1 MPTNVVK
8 TQADEEKWQKAKA
21 IAAAKGEEENYAYIM
36 GIYKRMN
43 PERFKSAQRVASRYA
58 AETFPEMQAAVDRLY
73 KDGAID
79 YPIEV
84 RYFGPIGSGN
94 VEIQLLMEGR
104 PGAFAGRFFTTKVAD
119 GWDRHQSLKGLSP
132 DCLKAYTKVRRK
144 HPDAGLWTVDWAFLK
159 DKRLAGHG
167 LGRMAY
173 EKILHEAGKFGAVVA
188 PAWCATGGSTGPMAD
203 RVWKGVAKRHPTEGP
218 VVIPRN
224 LQASQR
230 VASRYASSPLIEEL
244 DEDYHSLWHD
254 RAEVAGEGWTCSL
267 KEGVDPC
274 GKMTLKEFIAKWK
287 KHGLKAVKVQR
298 LPTTYSYYDCGSHAT
313 LRTEQ
318 MHGVSRGNLRD
329 LELDWNT
336 PIPWSKAKKGD
347 WVKWGNHHHGVV
359 IDPKRKIVESCW
371 GVDGWVFQHP
381 VDLSTYGGKPTVHSV
396 RLKEKTASSDG
407 QCRVASSP
415 FSELS
420 PEGAEAFGSF
430 CVSLTYWLGMA
441 QYENLNVMYRIWKGS
456 KELQGWLSRHVNK
469 SSYTLYYGRR
479 IKDNEKTV
487 SVGDI
492 LSRKGRGKVFY
503 WSTNLKTAT
512 AFAALDVYGNPPDA
526 PDLQGAVG
534 EAKVSGKK
542 VIVDV
547 DRFIS
552 FCTRH
557 KEDVARLVYT
567 RDAVA
572 VLTGGE
578 DYEGE
583 VLTTPVN
590 ATVIRAEF
598 YADPKRKK
606 EAAHNK
612 EARYVVAY
620 HGSNVPIRR
629 FDRSKAAM
637 GVFWFS
643 DDKGAVERGE
653 KANRTDWLMTARLDV
668 GSKIAGWD
676 EYDKLGLYELERQ
689 FDSVH
694 LDDDWIIF
702 DSSKIKVLKMEEI
715 DRGRRAS
722 PSRVVARSKSSSS
735 VKVEVLP
742 RPTEKARKSYGKTIA
757 VGRFKSSIPLFR
769 VMDGEE
775 LRQVWDT
782 GDIKGGEYSVPGERA
797 FGAQWGAS
805 LPEVAKWGHTQRGK
819 RLGHELFVA
828 EIDGNGRVFAH
839 LNGANGQLQPDS
851 GIVDLDSSFCNTGL
865 GCSTHVQ
872 KRKVKQWYIVG
883 ENGSVRK
890 ATPSEIDDMLNEVGW
905 EPREV
910 TLWMG
915 HYFNRLPSKIAKAL
929 AWETLQMEGTYA
941 KSREETREVRRRQ
954 YESGAKPLDKNK
966 LGRLLFSYL
975 GKEAPAWWETS
986 SSVAEADALPSRSNG
1001 IDSFSLQFAIVTE
1014 TVVPY
1019 QGADMPRVGEAQ
1031 AKQIELYIPAL
1042 KRWERIWSPW
1052 GRGAPLTFDDNG
1064 IYAGR

>member
-21 IAAAKGEEENYAYIM
+21 IAAAKGEGENYAYIM

-43 PERFKSAQRVASRYA
+43 PERFAAARVADRYA
-58 AETFPEMQAAVDRLY
+58 T
-73 KDGAID
+73 
-79 YPIEV
+79 
-84 RYFGPIGSGN
+84 
-94 VEIQLLMEGR
+94 
-104 PGAFAGRFFTTKVAD
+104 
-119 GWDRHQSLKGLSP
+119 
-132 DCLKAYTKVRRK
+132 
-144 HPDAGLWTVDWAFLK
+144 
-159 DKRLAGHG
+159 
-167 LGRMAY
+167 
-173 EKILHEAGKFGAVVA
+173 
-188 PAWCATGGSTGPMAD
+188 
-203 RVWKGVAKRHPTEGP
+203 
-218 VVIPRN
+218 
-224 LQASQR
+224 
-230 VASRYASSPLIEEL
+230 SPLIKEL
-244 DEDYHSLWHD
+244 DEDYHSLWHE

-298 LPTTYSYYDCGSHAT
+298 LPTTYSYYDCSSHAT

-347 WVKWGNHHHGVV
+347 WVKWPNHHGVV

-381 VDLSTYGGKPTVHSV
+381 VDLSIYGGKPTVHSV
-396 RLKEKTASSDG
+396 RLKEKTAS
-407 QCRVASSP
+407 
-415 FSELS
+415 
-420 PEGAEAFGSF
+420 
-430 CVSLTYWLGMA
+430 
-441 QYENLNVMYRIWKGS
+441 
-456 KELQGWLSRHVNK
+456 
-469 SSYTLYYGRR
+469 
-479 IKDNEKTV
+479 
-487 SVGDI
+487 
-492 LSRKGRGKVFY
+492 
-503 WSTNLKTAT
+503 
-512 AFAALDVYGNPPDA
+512 
-526 PDLQGAVG
+526 
-534 EAKVSGKK
+534 
-542 VIVDV
+542 
-547 DRFIS
+547 
-552 FCTRH
+552 
-557 KEDVARLVYT
+557 
-567 RDAVA
+567 
-572 VLTGGE
+572 
-578 DYEGE
+578 
-583 VLTTPVN
+583 
-590 ATVIRAEF
+590 
-598 YADPKRKK
+598 K
-606 EAAHNK
+606 EAAPNK
-612 EARYVVAY
+612 KARHVVAY

-643 DDKGAVERGE
+643 EDKGAVERGE

-668 GSKIAGWD
+668 GDKIAGWE

-689 FDSVH
+689 FDSVK

-702 DSSKIKVLKMEEI
+702 DPSKIKVTKTEKI

-722 PSRVVARSKSSSS
+722 PTRVAMRSKSSGS
-735 VKVEVLP
+735 VRVEVLP

-805 LPEVAKWGHTQRGK
+805 LPEVAKWGDTQRGK

-828 EIDGNGRVFAH
+828 EIDGKGRVFAH

-851 GIVDLDSSFCNTGL
+851 GTVDLDSSFCNTGL

-872 KRKVKQWYIVG
+872 KRKVKQWYVVD
-883 ENGSVRK
+883 ENGSPRK
-890 ATPSEIDDMLNEVGW
+890 VTAAEIDDMLNEVGW
-905 EPREV
+905 KPRKV

-915 HYFNRLPSKIAKAL
+915 HHFNRLPSKIAKAL
-929 AWETLQMEGTYA
+929 AWETLQMEATHA
-941 KSREETREVRRRQ
+941 KSREEKRDLRRRQ
-954 YESGAKPLDKNK
+954 YELGAKPLDKDK

-975 GKEAPAWWETS
+975 GKEAPAWWETA
-986 SSVAEADALPSRSNG
+986 SSVAETDALPSRANG
-1001 IDSFSLQFAIVTE
+1001 TDSFAVMFSVVAN

-1052 GRGAPLTFDDNG
+1052 GKGAPLTFTDDA
-1064 IYAGR
+1064 IFVGR